1 VTSRL
6 IAKAVLP
13 WWCPVKNPN
22 AICSPNGSQETDDG
36 AGWFNQYKLLAFY
49 LQQV

>member
-22 AICSPNGSQETDDG
+22 AICSPSQETDDG
-36 AGWFNQYKLLAFY
+36 AGWFNQYKLLAFN